1 MAVYRRMLWLAACLA
16 ALLAWPGTGAARDSH
31 KKPAKSD
38 KPSSHQRAAKGKAT
52 PSRRK
57 GGEKP
62 HVRFN
67 PPPDNE
73 HDLLLPEFEQDA
85 AELRQWLR
93 QRDTERQMVGDAEED
108 SGTADE
114 ASASAETDDSVP
126 RRLDLSLAPRHGRH
140 PGPQQIAGRRR
151 HVLDPSRSI
160 HLSLDPDGPLQLEDM
175 ELYDPSELPSPRKAK
190 AKPAHKEKLKE
201 KQKPAAKRD
210 SRPSGN
216 ADAKSAKKKPAK
228 EKSAGKRRHR

>member
-1 MAVYRRMLWLAACLA
+1 MLWLAACLA
-16 ALLAWPGTGAARDSH
+16 ALLAWPGSGTARDSH

-52 PSRRK
+52 PSRRR

-73 HDLLLPEFEQDA
+73 HDPLLPEFEQDA

-93 QRDTERQMVGDAEED
+93 QRDTERQMVGEAEED
-108 SGTADE
+108 SGTADDE
-114 ASASAETDDSVP
+114 ASASAETDSAP

-160 HLSLDPDGPLQLEDM
+160 HLSLDQDSPLQLEDM

-190 AKPAHKEKLKE
+190 AKPAHKEKSKE
-201 KQKPAAKRD
+201 KSKPSAKRD
-210 SRPSGN
+210 SRPNDS
-216 ADAKSAKKKPAK
+216 AEAKSAKKKPSQ
-228 EKSAGKRRHR
+228 EKSSGKRRRR

>member
-1 MAVYRRMLWLAACLA
+1 MAGYRRIQWLAACLA
-16 ALLAWPGTGAARDSH
+16 VLLAWPGAGAARDSH
-31 KKPAKSD
+31 KKSAKSN
-38 KPSSHQRAAKGKAT
+38 KPAAHQRAAKSKAA

-57 GGEKP
+57 SGEKP

-73 HDLLLPEFEQDA
+73 HDPLLPEFAQDA

-93 QRDTERQMVGDAEED
+93 QRDMERQMVGDAEEE
-108 SGTADE
+108 SGTE
-114 ASASAETDDSVP
+114 EETSASAETDTAP

-140 PGPQQIAGRRR
+140 PGPQQIAGRQR

-160 HLSLDPDGPLQLEDM
+160 HLSLDQDSPLQLEDM

-190 AKPAHKEKLKE
+190 AKPARKEKSKE
-201 KQKPAAKRD
+201 KSAAKAEKRQSD
-210 SRPSGN
+210 K
-216 ADAKSAKKKPAK
+216 AKAAKKKPSQEK
-228 EKSAGKRRHR
+228 EKSSGKRRHR